1 MMKHPLLRFLLLAVL
16 FAAPPLLHA
25 QRELLS
31 PDEIDLVEKKWP
43 GMKKTSTGMRYLVLT
58 EGHGPSPRPGDRVA
72 VTYTGWLL
80 ADGKK
85 FDEQIDPEN
94 AFKFRVKRGDVIV
107 GWDQIIQMMKVGEK
121 RVVVIPGSL
130 AYGARGRPP
139 DIPRDATLV
148 FEMQLVQVTP
158 P

>member
-1 MMKHPLLRFLLLAVL
+1 MMKHPLLRFLLLAVV
-16 FAAPPLLHA
+16 FAAPSLLHA

-43 GMKKTSTGMRYLVLT
+43 GMKKTSTGMRYLVLA
-58 EGHGPSPRPGDRVA
+58 EGHGASPKPGDRVA

-80 ADGKK
+80 VDGKK
-85 FDEQIDPEN
+85 FDEQTDPEN
-94 AFKFRVKRGDVIV
+94 AFKFRVKRGDVII

-121 RVVVIPGSL
+121 RIVVIPGSL